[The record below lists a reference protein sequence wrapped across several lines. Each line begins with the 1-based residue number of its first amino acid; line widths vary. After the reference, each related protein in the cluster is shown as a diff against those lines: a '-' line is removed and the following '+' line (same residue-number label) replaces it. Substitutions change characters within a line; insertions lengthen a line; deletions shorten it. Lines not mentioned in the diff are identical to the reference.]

1 MKVFLIIMCMEFHF
15 IPINLDLGFYVST
28 AYFSI
33 RFLRTDFKIKESTF
47 SISANRWD
55 GIIHHGLYESVFP
68 LRYMFRNFNIEVDW
82 LYYQFVLG
90 DEFQL
95 SAYLCHAI
103 RAGISNQ
110 YIFGKKVYFLISP
123 HINIIVIYKPYCNDT
138 DFGISAGA
146 EIFIGARTREKGT
159 AIRLLITQY
168 CSCILFWLC
177 NL

>member
-1 MKVFLIIMCMEFHF
+1 MEFHF

-47 SISANRWD
+47 SIS
-55 GIIHHGLYESVFP
+55 
-68 LRYMFRNFNIEVDW
+68 
-82 LYYQFVLG
+82 
-90 DEFQL
+90 
-95 SAYLCHAI
+95 
-103 RAGISNQ
+103 
-110 YIFGKKVYFLISP
+110 
-123 HINIIVIYKPYCNDT
+123 YCNDT